1 MSQAKKPQPDS
12 SHDSV
17 EVAAPTSHDSSS
29 DSSDDDSFLYL
40 FLCELTYAIQVCIKA
55 VAHHNIADKLQPG
68 ERD

>member
-12 SHDSV
+12 SRDSV

-40 FLCELTYAIQVCIKA
+40 FLCELTCAIQVCIKA
-55 VAHHNIADKLQPG
+55 VAQHNIADKLQPG